1 MPNIDS
7 SDYTRR
13 RKLAA
18 IKNANDA
25 ANQTKFRALTTF
37 DTYDPSLVNTTAVVC
52 NDSCRIGA
60 KANNTFEAKVYAR
73 SRVPH
78 FN

>member
-1 MPNIDS
+1 MPNVDS

-13 RKLAA
+13 RKLAI

-25 ANQTKFRALTTF
+25 GSQTKFRALTAF
-37 DTYDPSLVNTTAVVC
+37 DSYDPSLVNATGIVC
-52 NDSCRIGA
+52 NDSCRTNV
-60 KANNTFEAKVYAR
+60 KANNTFAAKKYAGTK
-73 SRVPH
+73 VPH